1 MKATVMKAKK
11 TDSVLLVVDVQER
24 LADTMI
30 EKERL
35 IDNVKALVHVAKV
48 FRLPVLTTEQEKLGE
63 TVPELREALAG
74 QPKIRKLE
82 FSCCQ
87 NAEFSS
93 LLDKPDKRS
102 IIVCGIEAHIC
113 VLQTVLDL
121 IANHYPILVIR
132 DAVSSYSIV
141 DRDAAIE
148 RMRDSGAVITTTEAV
163 IYELTEKAGTEE
175 FRRIL
180 EIVKERRKSLSEH
193 LADNRER

>member
-1 MKATVMKAKK
+1 MKATAMKAKK
-11 TDSVLLVVDVQER
+11 NDCVLLVVDIQEK
-24 LADTMI
+24 LVDTMV
-30 EKERL
+30 EKKKL
-35 IDNVKALVHVAKV
+35 IDNVKALVRTAEV
-48 FRLPVLTTEQEKLGE
+48 FRLPVLVTEQEKLGE
-63 TVPELREALAG
+63 TVPELREALTG

-87 NAEFSS
+87 NAEFTSQ
-93 LLDKPDKRS
+93 LDKLGKRS

-121 IANHYPILVIR
+121 IANHHHVLVVS

-148 RMRDSGAVITTTEAV
+148 RMRDSGAIITTTEAA

-180 EIVKERRKSLSEH
+180 EIVKERRKSLLEH
-193 LADNRER
+193 